1 MADGLNIDELQIQI
15 TAQTSKAVNAIN
27 KLAGNLRTLGS
38 IRLDASNIKR
48 FVSELSDLG
57 KTQTG
62 LETLAKNMSAIAKA
76 ASKLQVANGLASQMQ
91 TAIKNS
97 ASAEDSLYKPLQGV
111 PGSNK
116 SFTDFIVQI
125 ERLNEVGNKAYG
137 ITSLA
142 TSLER
147 IANSVSH
154 LKGAASAIKA
164 LAKAVEE
171 VSPKTRMEQIIEQFG
186 SAEDALYGLADAED
200 SVASS
205 AAKSARQ
212 TGTFSTALKGIT
224 TAAVN
229 TSKKLVGGFKALG
242 ERVEHVLN
250 LITRITFIR
259 AIRSAIRGITT
270 AVKEG
275 TEALIEWDRT
285 YGNNTSYAAK
295 TADEIAAKW
304 GQVKKSLGAAAM
316 PIIQQLQPALMSLM
330 NIVIRVAEGLN
341 MVIRALQGYSTYIVG
356 TTGKIGEGLDDAT
369 GRAKALQRVL
379 FGFDELNVLPS
390 LNGSGSGTSDLT
402 VGEGDFMEKAMDSE
416 LLRKAQSI
424 FELVKN
430 IGKGILAWK
439 ISKTFLS
446 GLGLADGKVSAL
458 GLAIAGAVLSFNE
471 LKDQLNSG
479 VNWTNLAGLVAGLTT
494 VVVGLGKA
502 FGGVGTAIGLMISG
516 ITLSIAPLKELT
528 TTGKLTTAS
537 ATQLGLSIAAT
548 GASIAKFS
556 HSLIPLVAGGVLGGL
571 VAGIAALKSSWF
583 ELKESIQIEM
593 YGSTISEFTKTI
605 KDNAKAI
612 KDRREEI
619 LNNKSAQ
626 QAELEYVDGL
636 VKKYNE
642 LTKKENLTS
651 SEKEQIAAITKEI
664 IRIYPEL
671 NGYIDKETGYLNLG
685 VDAWKKIYDE
695 KLKNIQLEAKREKLI
710 ELYKTQY
717 DAEVKL
723 AQGQEKVNQAYK
735 VWQDALI
742 EQKRIS
748 DLTSKLVTLREKLIA
763 SGGATD
769 NLTKSEKDLLMQ
781 YTNGTGKVSDLESA
795 IGGLNKKYEE
805 ANLKT
810 QTANGVYK
818 ETVEGQKAVRLEY
831 EETGKAIERISS
843 GVQEAVKQYQPP
855 KIRLGIVLNT
865 SNLAKDASNVYNKV
879 ATAFANNAA
888 VIPVVT
894 STASGVDHIVTSR
907 TSAIAATRFAV
918 GGTPDIGTLFY
929 AGEAGAEVV
938 ANMGHGT
945 GVMNVRQ
952 MQEAVASGN
961 ADVVNAI
968 YAMANTLAR
977 EIRDKDTNAYISQDA
992 IGRAATNY
1000 QFNQSRRGVAY

>member
-1 MADGLNIDELQIQI
+1 MADNGLNIDELQIQI
-15 TAQTSKAVNAIN
+15 TATTNKAVDAIN
-27 KLAGNLRTLGS
+27 KLAENLRSLSKIQLDATNIKQFVREISTLGRS
-38 IRLDASNIKR
+38 K
-48 FVSELSDLG
+48 
-57 KTQTG
+57 G
-62 LETLAKNMSAIAKA
+62 LEKVAKNLTEIAKA
-76 ASKLQVANGLASQMQ
+76 TSKLQTPNELASRMQ
-91 TAIKNS
+91 NTMK
-97 ASAEDSLYKPLQGV
+97 
-111 PGSNK
+111 
-116 SFTDFIVQI
+116 
-125 ERLNEVGNKAYG
+125 
-137 ITSLA
+137 
-142 TSLER
+142 
-147 IANSVSH
+147 
-154 LKGAASAIKA
+154 
-164 LAKAVEE
+164 
-171 VSPKTRMEQIIEQFG
+171 QFG
-186 SAEDALYGLADAED
+186 SAEDSLFEVGRGKGAALPKTFATFTEQLKDLNDVGKNLTGLNNIADGLGRIVEKGAGLKEIGQGAVL
-200 SVASS
+200 VARAVRNSTSS
-205 AAKSARQ
+205 ASKSASGLQ
-212 TGTFSTALKGIT
+212 DTVNDLTTSISPAT
-224 TAAVN
+224 TAADRLVISLKTLFTN
-229 TSKKLVGGFKALG
+229 ITNGAKKLPNAIGNVFNSMSGLLRMVKRVALM
-242 ERVEHVLN
+242 RL
-250 LITRITFIR
+250 IR
-259 AIRSAIRGITT
+259 AAIRGITT
-270 AVKEG
+270 SIKEG
-275 TEALIEWDRT
+275 TQALIDWDRA

-304 GQVKKSLGAAAM
+304 GEVKKSFGAAAM
-316 PIIQQLQPALMSLM
+316 PLIQAVQPALMSVM
-330 NIVIRVAEGLN
+330 NAVISVVNGIN
-341 MVIRALQGYSTYIVG
+341 MAFRSLQGYSTYMKA
-356 TTGKIGEGLDDAT
+356 TTQKIGEGLDTAT
-369 GRAKALQRVL
+369 GKAKELQRVL

-390 LNGSGSGTSDLT
+390 LNNGGSGASNSSASAI
-402 VGEGDFMEKAMDSE
+402 DFVETAIDSAKASTFKSILEMV
-416 LLRKAQSI
+416 KA
-424 FELVKN
+424 
-430 IGKGILAWK
+430 IGKAIVGWK
-439 ISKTFLS
+439 ISKAFLS
-446 GLGLADGKVSAL
+446 GLGAAGDKLTGFS
-458 GLAIAGAVLSFNE
+458 LAIAGLVISATE
-471 LKDQLNSG
+471 LKDQLDGG
-479 VNWTNLAGLVAGLTT
+479 VNWVNLTGLVAGLTT
-494 VVVGLGKA
+494 VVIGLGKA
-502 FGGVGTAIGLMISG
+502 FGGVGTAIGLVVSG
-516 ITLSIAPLKELT
+516 VTLAIAPLKELT
-528 TTGKLTTAS
+528 STGKLTTAS

-556 HSLIPLVAGGVLGGL
+556 NSLIPLVAGGVLGGL

-593 YGSTISEFTKTI
+593 YGSTISEFTQTI

-612 KDRREEI
+612 KDRRTEI
-619 LNNKSAQ
+619 LNNKSTQ

-664 IRIYPEL
+664 IKIYPEL
-671 NGYIDKETGYLNLG
+671 NDYIDKQTGKLNLST
-685 VDAWKKIYDE
+685 DAWKKIYDE

-717 DAEVKL
+717 DAELKL

-831 EETGKAIERISS
+831 EETGKAITRISK
-843 GVQEAVKQYQPP
+843 GVQDAVKQYQPP
-855 KIRLGIVLNT
+855 RIRLGIELNT
-865 SNLAKDASNVYNKV
+865 SNLAKDASNVYSKV

-907 TSAIAATRFAV
+907 TSAIAATRFAA

-938 ANMGHGT
+938 ANMGHET
-945 GVMNVRQ
+945 GVMNVKQ

-961 ADVVNAI
+961 VDVVNAI